1 MLQRNKAANTEG
13 ESKISKLKIE
23 HAHLSAVMKMLE
35 SELKLW
41 KEKNSD
47 LRFKLNY
54 AMQIK
59 F

>member
-1 MLQRNKAANTEG
+1 MLQRNKTSYSEG
-13 ESKISKLKIE
+13 ETKINKLKTE
-23 HAHLSAVMKMLE
+23 YSQLSTMMKALE
-35 SELKLW
+35 QELKVW
-41 KEKNSD
+41 KEKNSE